1 LHHTRFLTSALVA
14 TIAAASA
21 CSKDNVAEP
30 TAGAAELRFVH
41 SSSRIGPV
49 DVYLAG
55 NRVIDGV
62 TFGRSSPKVAA
73 GAGLQHLTLRSGG
86 AVVRQLDAMLAANQV
101 SAVVLTD
108 DTVEVTQ
115 QAPDTGMVVTNNRAN
130 IRLINV
136 AGTNTSEPT
145 LLDVLIFAP
154 GVGIDSVP
162 RLGLDTRTSSTG
174 PLMYW
179 DPGSFRFRF
188 VPHGLTTVLTEVSF
202 DVAAG
207 EKRSVVLDRDASGT
221 YRARVVIDP

>member
-1 LHHTRFLTSALVA
+1 LQHTRFLTSALAA
-14 TIAAASA
+14 TIVAVAACGKDDVSSPTTGSA
-21 CSKDNVAEP
+21 EF
-30 TAGAAELRFVH
+30 RFVH
-41 SSSRIGPV
+41 SSSRIGAV

-55 NRVIDGV
+55 NKVIDGV
-62 TFGRSSPKVAA
+62 TFGRSSPKVPAAA
-73 GAGLQHLTLRSGG
+73 GVQHLTLRSGG
-86 AVVRQLDAMLAANQV
+86 TVIRQLDAMFAARQV

-115 QAPDTGMVVTNNRAN
+115 QSPDTGTVTTNTRAN

-136 AGTNTSEPT
+136 AGTNTAPPT
-145 LLDVLIFAP
+145 LLDVLINAP
-154 GVGIDSVP
+154 GVGADSIP
-162 RLGLDTRTSSTG
+162 RLGLDTRFSSTG

-188 VPHGLTTVLTEVSF
+188 VAHGLTTVLAEVSF